1 MNDPKQKYNIFTCV
15 FNADKKSTNPDK
27 ELALLQN
34 TLLTDIFSFVATIIH
49 DKDLTD
55 NGEPKT
61 IHAHA
66 YIETNEKHTKKQFL
80 DMLNEILKIDR
91 QRISVEGT
99 KSNILMLQYL
109 THKNQPN
116 KAQYEVDRIIT
127 NKKEL
132 LNERMNTQYKTKEQ
146 KQNDLLN
153 DIKTCTSVSEL
164 AEKQG
169 IETANKF
176 RNIFNQ
182 IKQEQKQDYQSL
194 IEQISIYRIILGKIN
209 KLLNEPYIT
218 NQENELRNS
227 IVKIFDNYSK
237 INNGNN

>member
-15 FNADKKSTNPDK
+15 LNADKKSTNPAE

-34 TLLTDIFSFVATIIH
+34 TLLTDMFSFVATIIH

-80 DMLNEILKIDR
+80 DMLTDLLKIDR
-91 QRISVEGT
+91 QRISVDGT
-99 KSNILMLQYL
+99 KSNVLMLQYL
-109 THKNQPN
+109 IHKNQPD

-127 NKKEL
+127 NNKEL
-132 LNERMNTQYKTKEQ
+132 LAERMNTKYKTKEQ

-153 DIKTCTSVSEL
+153 DIKNCKSIIEL
-164 AEKQG
+164 ADKQG

-194 IEQISIYRIILGKIN
+194 IKDINLYKIILEKIY

-218 NQENELRNS
+218 NQENELRDS
-227 IVKIFDNYSK
+227 IIKILDNYSQ
-237 INNGNN
+237 NQ

>member
-1 MNDPKQKYNIFTCV
+1 MNDPKQKYNIFACV
-15 FNADKKSTNPDK
+15 FNADKKSTNPAE

-34 TLLTDIFSFVATIIH
+34 TLLTEISSFVATIIH

-61 IHAHA
+61 IHMHA

-80 DMLNEILKIDR
+80 DMISELLKIDR
-91 QRISVEGT
+91 EKISVEGT
-99 KSNILMLQYL
+99 KSNVLMLQYL

-116 KAQYEVDRIIT
+116 KAQYEVEQIKT

-132 LNERMNTQYKTKEQ
+132 LAERLNTKYKTKEQ

-153 DIKTCTSVSEL
+153 DIKNCKSIIEL
-164 AEKQG
+164 ADKQG

-194 IEQISIYRIILGKIN
+194 VKEIELYKIILGKIY

-218 NQENELRNS
+218 NQENELRDS
-227 IVKIFDNYSK
+227 ILKIFDNYSQ
-237 INNGNN
+237 NQ

>member
-15 FNADKKSTNPDK
+15 LNADKKSTNPAE

-80 DMLNEILKIDR
+80 DMLTDLLKIDR
-91 QRISVEGT
+91 QRISVDGT
-99 KSNILMLQYL
+99 KSNVLMLQYL
-109 THKNQPN
+109 IHKNQPN
-116 KAQYEVDRIIT
+116 KEQYEVDRIIT
-127 NKKEL
+127 NNKEL
-132 LNERMNTQYKTKEQ
+132 LAERMNTKYKTKEQ

-153 DIKTCTSVSEL
+153 DIKNCKSIIEL
-164 AEKQG
+164 ADKQG

-194 IEQISIYRIILGKIN
+194 IKDINLYKIILEKIY

-218 NQENELRNS
+218 NQENELRDS
-227 IVKIFDNYSK
+227 IIKILDNYSQ
-237 INNGNN
+237 NQ

>member
-15 FNADKKSTNPDK
+15 INADKKSTNPAE

-34 TLLTDIFSFVATIIH
+34 TLAEIQSFVATIIH

-61 IHAHA
+61 IHMHA

-80 DMLNEILKIDR
+80 DMLTELLKIDR
-91 QRISVEGT
+91 EKISVDGT
-99 KSNILMLQYL
+99 KSNVLMLQYL

-116 KAQYEVDRIIT
+116 KAQYQVDQIIT
-127 NKKEL
+127 NNKEL
-132 LNERMNTQYKTKEQ
+132 LTKRMNTQYKTKEQ

-153 DIKTCTSVSEL
+153 DIKNCKSIIEL
-164 AEKQG
+164 ADKQG

-194 IEQISIYRIILGKIN
+194 LQEISLYRKILEKIN
-209 KLLNEPYIT
+209 KVLNEPYIT
-218 NQENELRNS
+218 NQENELRDS
-227 IVKIFDNYSK
+227 IIKIFDDYSQ
-237 INNGNN
+237 NR

>member
-15 FNADKKSTNPDK
+15 FNADKKSTNPAK

-66 YIETNEKHTKKQFL
+66 YIETNEKHTKKQFIDIL
-80 DMLNEILKIDR
+80 SELLKIDK
-91 QRISVEGT
+91 QKISVDGT
-99 KSNILMLQYL
+99 KSNVLMLQYL

-127 NKKEL
+127 NNKEL
-132 LNERMNTQYKTKEQ
+132 LTERMNTKYKTKEQ

-153 DIKTCTSVSEL
+153 DIKNCKSIIEL
-164 AEKQG
+164 ADKQG

-194 IEQISIYRIILGKIN
+194 LQEIILYRKILEKIN
-209 KLLNEPYIT
+209 KVLNEPYIT
-218 NQENELRNS
+218 NQENELRDS
-227 IVKIFDNYSK
+227 IIKIFDNYSQ
-237 INNGNN
+237 NQ

>member
-15 FNADKKSTNPDK
+15 FNADKKSTNPAE
-27 ELALLQN
+27 ELELLQN

-49 DKDLTD
+49 DKDITD

-61 IHAHA
+61 IHMHA

-80 DMLNEILKIDR
+80 NMLSELLQIDK
-91 QRISVEGT
+91 QKISVDGT
-99 KSNILMLQYL
+99 KSNVLMLQYL

-127 NKKEL
+127 NNKEL
-132 LNERMNTQYKTKEQ
+132 LNERMNTKYKTKEQ
-146 KQNDLLN
+146 KNNDLLA
-153 DIKTCTSVSEL
+153 DITNCNTILEL
-164 AEKQG
+164 AVKQG
-169 IETANKF
+169 IDTANKY
-176 RNIFNQ
+176 RNTFNQ

-194 IEQISIYRIILGKIN
+194 IEQINLYRIILGKIN

-218 NQENELRNS
+218 NQENELRDS
-227 IVKIFDNYSK
+227 IIKIFDNYSQ
-237 INNGNN
+237 NQ

>member
-15 FNADKKSTNPDK
+15 LNADKKSTNPAE

-80 DMLNEILKIDR
+80 DMLTDLLKIDR
-91 QRISVEGT
+91 QRISVDGT
-99 KSNILMLQYL
+99 KSNVLMLQYL
-109 THKNQPN
+109 IHKNQPN
-116 KAQYEVDRIIT
+116 KAQYKVDRIIT

-132 LNERMNTQYKTKEQ
+132 LAERMNTQYKTKEQ

-153 DIKTCTSVSEL
+153 DIKNCKSIIEL
-164 AEKQG
+164 ADKQG

-194 IEQISIYRIILGKIN
+194 IKDINLYKIILEKIY

-218 NQENELRNS
+218 NQENELRDS
-227 IVKIFDNYSK
+227 IIKILDNYSQ
-237 INNGNN
+237 NQ

>member
-15 FNADKKSTNPDK
+15 INADKKSTNPAE

-34 TLLTDIFSFVATIIH
+34 TLTEIQSFVATIIH

-61 IHAHA
+61 IHMHA
-66 YIETNEKHTKKQFL
+66 YIETNEKHTKKQFI
-80 DMLNEILKIDR
+80 DILSELLQIDK
-91 QRISVEGT
+91 QKISVDGT
-99 KSNILMLQYL
+99 KSNVLMLQYL

-127 NKKEL
+127 NNKEL
-132 LNERMNTQYKTKEQ
+132 LNERMNTKYKTKEQ
-146 KQNDLLN
+146 KNNDLLA
-153 DIKTCTSVSEL
+153 DITNCKTILEL
-164 AEKQG
+164 TEKQG
-169 IETANKF
+169 IETANKY
-176 RNIFNQ
+176 RNTFNQ

-194 IEQISIYRIILGKIN
+194 IEQINLYRIILGKIN

-218 NQENELRNS
+218 NQENELRDS
-227 IVKIFDNYSK
+227 IIKIFDNYSQ
-237 INNGNN
+237 NQ

>member
-1 MNDPKQKYNIFTCV
+1 MNDPKQKYDIFTCV
-15 FNADKKSTNPDK
+15 FNADKKSTNPAE
-27 ELALLQN
+27 ELELLQN

-80 DMLNEILKIDR
+80 DMLTDLLKIDR
-91 QRISVEGT
+91 QRISVDGT
-99 KSNILMLQYL
+99 KSNVLMLQYL
-109 THKNQPN
+109 THKNQPT

-127 NKKEL
+127 NNKEL
-132 LNERMNTQYKTKEQ
+132 LAERMKTKYKTKEQ

-153 DIKTCTSVSEL
+153 DIKNCKSIIEL
-164 AEKQG
+164 ADKQG

-194 IEQISIYRIILGKIN
+194 IKDINLYKIILEKIY

-218 NQENELRNS
+218 NQENELRDS
-227 IVKIFDNYSK
+227 ILKIFDN
-237 INNGNN
+237 

>member
-15 FNADKKSTNPDK
+15 LNADKKSTNPAE

-80 DMLNEILKIDR
+80 DMLTDLLKIDR
-91 QRISVEGT
+91 QRISVDGT
-99 KSNILMLQYL
+99 KSNVLMLQYL
-109 THKNQPN
+109 IHKNQPD

-127 NKKEL
+127 NNKEL
-132 LNERMNTQYKTKEQ
+132 LAERMNTKYKTKEQ

-153 DIKTCTSVSEL
+153 DIKNCKSIIEL
-164 AEKQG
+164 ADKQG

-194 IEQISIYRIILGKIN
+194 IKDINLYKIILEKIY

-218 NQENELRNS
+218 NQENELRDS
-227 IVKIFDNYSK
+227 IIKILDNYSQ
-237 INNGNN
+237 NQ

>member
-1 MNDPKQKYNIFTCV
+1 MNDPKRKYNIFTCV
-15 FNADKKSTNPDK
+15 FNADKKSTNPTE

-34 TLLTDIFSFVATIIH
+34 TLLTDIFSFAATIIH

-80 DMLNEILKIDR
+80 DMLTDLLKIDR
-91 QRISVEGT
+91 QRISVDGT
-99 KSNILMLQYL
+99 KSNVLMLQYL
-109 THKNQPN
+109 THKKQPN

-127 NKKEL
+127 NNKEL
-132 LNERMNTQYKTKEQ
+132 LNERMNTKYKTKEQ

-153 DIKTCTSVSEL
+153 DIKTCKSIIEL

-169 IETANKF
+169 VETTNKV
-176 RNIFNQ
+176 RNLFNQ

-194 IEQISIYRIILGKIN
+194 VKEIELYKIILGKIY
-209 KLLNEPYIT
+209 KLLQEPYIT
-218 NQENELRNS
+218 NKENELRDS
-227 IVKIFDNYSK
+227 IIKIFDNYSQ
-237 INNGNN
+237 NQ

>member
-15 FNADKKSTNPDK
+15 INADKKSTNPAE

-61 IHAHA
+61 IHTHA

-80 DMLNEILKIDR
+80 DMLTELLKIDR
-91 QRISVEGT
+91 ERISIEGT
-99 KSNILMLQYL
+99 KSNVLMLQYL
-109 THKNQPN
+109 THKNQPS

-127 NKKEL
+127 NNKEL
-132 LNERMNTQYKTKEQ
+132 LIERMNTQYKTKEE
-146 KQNDLLN
+146 KENELKT
-153 DIKTCTSVSEL
+153 DIKNYKTLLEL
-164 AEKQG
+164 MEKYG
-169 IETANKF
+169 VDTANKVKGL
-176 RNIFNQ
+176 FNQ
-182 IKQEQKQDYQSL
+182 IKEEQKQDYQSL
-194 IEQISIYRIILGKIN
+194 VKEIELYKIILRKIY

-218 NQENELRNS
+218 NQENELRDS
-227 IVKIFDNYSK
+227 IIKILDNYS
-237 INNGNN
+237 INQ

>member
-15 FNADKKSTNPDK
+15 FNADKKSTNPAE
-27 ELALLQN
+27 ELELLQN

-49 DKDLTD
+49 DKDITD

-61 IHAHA
+61 IHMHA

-80 DMLNEILKIDR
+80 NMLSELLQIDK
-91 QRISVEGT
+91 QKISVDGT
-99 KSNILMLQYL
+99 KSNVLMLQYL

-127 NKKEL
+127 NNKEL
-132 LNERMNTQYKTKEQ
+132 LNERMNTKYKTKEQ
-146 KQNDLLN
+146 KNNDLLA
-153 DIKTCTSVSEL
+153 DITNCKTILEL
-164 AEKQG
+164 TEKQG
-169 IETANKF
+169 IDTANKY
-176 RNIFNQ
+176 RNTFNQ

-194 IEQISIYRIILGKIN
+194 IEQINLYRIILGKIN

-218 NQENELRNS
+218 NQENELRDS
-227 IVKIFDNYSK
+227 IIKIFDNYSQ
-237 INNGNN
+237 NQ

>member
-15 FNADKKSTNPDK
+15 FNADKKSTNPAE

-34 TLLTDIFSFVATIIH
+34 TLTEIQSFVATIIH

-61 IHAHA
+61 IHMHA
-66 YIETNEKHTKKQFL
+66 YIETNEKHTKKQFI
-80 DMLNEILKIDR
+80 DILSELLQIDK
-91 QRISVEGT
+91 QKISVDGT
-99 KSNILMLQYL
+99 KSNVLMLQYL

-127 NKKEL
+127 NNKEL
-132 LNERMNTQYKTKEQ
+132 LNERMNTKYKTKEQ
-146 KQNDLLN
+146 KNNDLLA
-153 DIKTCTSVSEL
+153 DITNCKTILEL
-164 AEKQG
+164 TEKQG
-169 IETANKF
+169 IETANKY
-176 RNIFNQ
+176 RNTFNQ

-194 IEQISIYRIILGKIN
+194 IEQINLYRIILGKIN

-218 NQENELRNS
+218 NQENELRDS
-227 IVKIFDNYSK
+227 IIKIFDNYSQ
-237 INNGNN
+237 NQ

>member
-15 FNADKKSTNPDK
+15 FNADKKSTNPAK

-61 IHAHA
+61 IHMHA

-80 DMLNEILKIDR
+80 DMISELLKIDR
-91 QRISVEGT
+91 EKISVEGT
-99 KSNILMLQYL
+99 KSNVLMLQYL

-116 KAQYEVDRIIT
+116 KAQYEVEQILT
-127 NKKEL
+127 NNKKL
-132 LNERMNTQYKTKEQ
+132 LIERMNTQYKTKEQ
-146 KQNDLLN
+146 KNNDLLA
-153 DIKTCTSVSEL
+153 DMKDCKTILEL
-164 AEKQG
+164 ADKQG
-169 IETANKF
+169 IETANKY
-176 RNIFNQ
+176 RNTFNQ
-182 IKQEQKQDYQSL
+182 IKQEQKQDYQAL
-194 IEQISIYRIILGKIN
+194 VKEIDLYKIILRKIY

-218 NQENELRNS
+218 NQENELRDS
-227 IVKIFDNYSK
+227 IIKIFDNYSQ
-237 INNGNN
+237 NQ

>member
-1 MNDPKQKYNIFTCV
+1 MNDPKQKYDIFTCV
-15 FNADKKSTNPDK
+15 FNADKKSTNPAE
-27 ELALLQN
+27 ELELLQN

-80 DMLNEILKIDR
+80 DMLTDLLKIDR
-91 QRISVEGT
+91 QRISVDGT
-99 KSNILMLQYL
+99 KSNVLMLQYL

-127 NKKEL
+127 NNKEL
-132 LNERMNTQYKTKEQ
+132 LAERMNTKYKTKEQ

-153 DIKTCTSVSEL
+153 DIKNCKSIIEL
-164 AEKQG
+164 ANKQG

-194 IEQISIYRIILGKIN
+194 IKDINVYKIILEKIY

-218 NQENELRNS
+218 NQENELRDS
-227 IVKIFDNYSK
+227 IIKILDNYFQ
-237 INNGNN
+237 NQ

>member
-15 FNADKKSTNPDK
+15 FNADKKSTNPAD
-27 ELALLQN
+27 ELELLQN
-34 TLLTDIFSFVATIIH
+34 TLTEIFSFVATIIH

-61 IHAHA
+61 IHMHA

-80 DMLNEILKIDR
+80 DMLNDLLKIDK
-91 QRISVEGT
+91 QRISVDGT
-99 KSNILMLQYL
+99 KSNVLMLQYL
-109 THKNQPN
+109 THKNQPD

-127 NKKEL
+127 NNKEL
-132 LNERMNTQYKTKEQ
+132 LAERMNTKYKTKEQ

-153 DIKTCTSVSEL
+153 DIKTCTSITEL

-169 IETANKF
+169 VETANKV
-176 RNIFNQ
+176 RNLFNQ

-194 IEQISIYRIILGKIN
+194 VKEIELYKIILGKIY

-218 NQENELRNS
+218 NQENELRGS
-227 IVKIFDNYSK
+227 IIKIFDNYSQ
-237 INNGNN
+237 NQ

>member
-15 FNADKKSTNPDK
+15 FNADKKSTNPAE
-27 ELALLQN
+27 ELELLQN

-49 DKDLTD
+49 DKDITD

-80 DMLNEILKIDR
+80 DMLSELLKIDR

-99 KSNILMLQYL
+99 KSSILMLQYL

-116 KAQYEVDRIIT
+116 KAQYEDDRIIT
-127 NKKEL
+127 SNKEL
-132 LNERMNTQYKTKEQ
+132 LAERMNTQYKTKEQ
-146 KQNDLLN
+146 KDNELKN
-153 DIKTCTSVSEL
+153 DIKNYKTILEL
-164 AEKQG
+164 MDKYG
-169 IETANKF
+169 VDTANK
-176 RNIFNQ
+176 IKGLFNQ

-194 IEQISIYRIILGKIN
+194 IKEIDLYKIILGKIY

-218 NQENELRNS
+218 NQENELRDS
-227 IVKIFDNYSK
+227 ILKIFDNYSL
-237 INNGNN
+237 NQ

>member
-1 MNDPKQKYNIFTCV
+1 MNDPKQKYDIFTCV
-15 FNADKKSTNPDK
+15 FNADKKSTNPAE

-80 DMLNEILKIDR
+80 DMLTDLLKIDR
-91 QRISVEGT
+91 QRISVDGT
-99 KSNILMLQYL
+99 KSNVLMLQYL
-109 THKNQPN
+109 IHKNQPN
-116 KAQYEVDRIIT
+116 KEQYEVDRIIT
-127 NKKEL
+127 NNKEL
-132 LNERMNTQYKTKEQ
+132 LAERMNTKYKTKEQ

-153 DIKTCTSVSEL
+153 DIKNCKSIIEL
-164 AEKQG
+164 ADKQG

-194 IEQISIYRIILGKIN
+194 IKDINLYKIILEKIY

-218 NQENELRNS
+218 NQENELRDS
-227 IVKIFDNYSK
+227 IIKILDNYSQ
-237 INNGNN
+237 NQ

>member
-1 MNDPKQKYNIFTCV
+1 MNDPKQKYSIFTCV
-15 FNADKKSTNPDK
+15 FNADKKSTNPAE

-49 DKDLTD
+49 DKDITN

-66 YIETNEKHTKKQFL
+66 CIETNEKHTKKQFL
-80 DMLNEILKIDR
+80 NMLSELLKIDR

-99 KSNILMLQYL
+99 KSSILMLQYL
-109 THKNQPN
+109 THKNQPD
-116 KAQYEVDRIIT
+116 KAQYEVERIIT
-127 NKKEL
+127 NNKEL

-153 DIKTCTSVSEL
+153 DIKACKSIIEL
-164 AEKQG
+164 ADKQG

-218 NQENELRNS
+218 NQENELRDS
-227 IVKIFDNYSK
+227 ILKIFDNYSK
-237 INNGNN
+237 NQ